1 MSRGS
6 APRLARVGQHRNR
19 IELGNSLTSDVKGGF
34 FKTQTW
40 RADVPEHPLLQ
51 VSQVV
56 YANSVWFGQHTP
68 VTGDCDVDYRAL
80 VGQRRFQAQ
89 RRRSR
94 VKHCGPGS
102 LQPGQR
108 SGVIHVY
115 AVVDPRPLVAPEQ
128 PSNVMLLQPRIQCL
142 PTRDHPRLL
151 PKHVLDVH
159 AIDARPPATPR
170 PDPFR
175 VPVDNYVC

>member
-1 MSRGS
+1 MSRGG

-19 IELGNSLTSDVKGGF
+19 IELGYGPTCDVKGGF
-34 FKTQTW
+34 FKAQTW
-40 RADVPEHPLLQ
+40 RTDMPEHPLLQ
-51 VSQVV
+51 VGQMVD
-56 YANSVWFGQHTP
+56 AHSVWFGQHAP
-68 VTGDCDVDYRAL
+68 LTGDCDMDHRTL
-80 VGQRRFQAQ
+80 VGKRRFQAQ

-108 SGVIHVY
+108 SGVIDVY
-115 AVVDPRPLVAPEQ
+115 AVVDPSPLIAPEQ
-128 PSNVMLLQPRIQCL
+128 PSNVVLLQPRFQGL
-142 PTRDHPRLL
+142 PTRDHPRLP

-159 AIDARPPATPR
+159 AIDARPPAPPR

-175 VPVDNYVC
+175 APVDNYLC